1 MFPPMTLNVSL
12 RFVRILENCKSCW
25 CLVVGCNSVVE
36 ILSLDSAWSHLSCI
50 DVSED
55 SRQLAPAPGPDG
67 QAGPELTLTLGAGV
81 LTPEPEPGRGRGG
94 REVSGQTFARTCWTS
109 LTQCGVSWCFNMT
122 VFFLSCISLVKVF
135 SLCIL

>member
-1 MFPPMTLNVSL
+1 MTLNVSL

-81 LTPEPEPGRGRGG
+81 LTPESEPGRGG
-94 REVSGQTFARTCWTS
+94 REG
-109 LTQCGVSWCFNMT
+109 GVRSDICTHLLDISNSMWC
-122 VFFLSCISLVKVF
+122 VLV
-135 SLCIL
+135 L